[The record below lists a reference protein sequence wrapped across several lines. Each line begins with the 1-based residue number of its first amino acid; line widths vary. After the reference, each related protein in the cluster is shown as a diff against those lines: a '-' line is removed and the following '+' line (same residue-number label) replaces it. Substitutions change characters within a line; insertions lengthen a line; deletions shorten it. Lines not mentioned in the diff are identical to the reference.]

1 MTILLYAVGYFVAAL
16 VSTAIIGRL
25 RPEWLWSKGPA
36 GVTDWR
42 DGMTAQEKAAWVR
55 WSEYRTAY
63 EEERY
68 NLEAKVR
75 QRMAAAEG
83 AVWGVAGDSM
93 LVVATLSPLV
103 LLTLLP
109 TSMVLRATHRSLNE
123 KVATRAALEQD
134 LAAARR
140 EVDALLRKDS

>member
-1 MTILLYAVGYFVAAL
+1 MTILLYAAGYFAAAL

-25 RPEWLWSKGPA
+25 RPEWLWSKGPK
-36 GVTDWR
+36 GVTNWR
-42 DGMTAQEKAAWVR
+42 DGMTASEKNAWAH
-55 WSEYRTAY
+55 WSQYNMMY
-63 EEERY
+63 DEEKHQ
-68 NLEAKVR
+68 LEAKVR

-123 KVATRAALEQD
+123 KVATRAALEQE

-140 EVDALLRKDS
+140 EVDALLRKDP